1 MEATN
6 IVKHLKN
13 IDKLCRV
20 EQFILTNG
28 RAITQDDKDILFLL
42 KQPMDN
48 YTYGWHIWEEDMLTQ
63 LNSINEFRQ
72 YIIRLANLV

>member
-1 MEATN
+1 METN

-13 IDKLCRV
+13 IEKLCKV
-20 EQFILTNG
+20 EQFILTNR

-42 KQPMDN
+42 KQPMDS
-48 YTYGWHIWEEDMLTQ
+48 YTYGWYIWEEDMLTQ

-72 YIIRLANLV
+72 YIIGLANLNQ